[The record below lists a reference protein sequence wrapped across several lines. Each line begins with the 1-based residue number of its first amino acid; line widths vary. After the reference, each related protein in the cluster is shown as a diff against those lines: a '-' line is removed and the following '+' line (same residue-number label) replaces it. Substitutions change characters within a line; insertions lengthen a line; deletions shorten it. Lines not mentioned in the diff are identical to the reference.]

1 MLTASM
7 MDRERN
13 AIFLPGDFVSVAAAG
28 SAVSIHPKQAEMIF
42 APSLVIRAPFLWFY
56 YYFLFKG
63 CRQPRSITSATTV
76 GGKMLPICNLFLCS
90 PPRLLVRPPPPLWLS
105 SLSGVVGTGGTRD
118 TVYDVNEPRPV
129 KDSNSAPRLTPLPS
143 AFLTSSTSCL
153 LSSPLLLSSL
163 PSLRRASD
171 VHV

>member
-1 MLTASM
+1 
-7 MDRERN
+7 
-13 AIFLPGDFVSVAAAG
+13 
-28 SAVSIHPKQAEMIF
+28 
-42 APSLVIRAPFLWFY
+42 
-56 YYFLFKG
+56 
-63 CRQPRSITSATTV
+63 
-76 GGKMLPICNLFLCS
+76 MLPICNLFLCS
-90 PPRLLVRPPPPLWLS
+90 PPRLLVHPPPPLWLS

-143 AFLTSSTSCL
+143 ALLTSSTSCL
-153 LSSPLLLSSL
+153 LSSPLLLLSSL